1 MPPLRV
7 ANSVE
12 VLGRVKASLA
22 ALAAGAALTRPPH
35 FTRTAFIEAAGNL
48 EDGRRKENTH
58 D

>member
-1 MPPLRV
+1 MPPLRT

-12 VLGRVKASLA
+12 VLDRVKASLA

-35 FTRTAFIEAAGNL
+35 FHTEAFIEAAGDL
-48 EDGRRKENTH
+48 EDRRKEKAN

>member
-1 MPPLRV
+1 MPPLRA

-12 VLGRVKASLA
+12 VLDRVKASLA

-35 FTRTAFIEAAGNL
+35 FTPRAFIEAAGDL
-48 EDGRRKENTH
+48 EDGRRENTN

>member
-1 MPPLRV
+1 MPPLRA

-12 VLGRVKASLA
+12 VLDRVKASLA

-35 FTRTAFIEAAGNL
+35 FTRRAFIEAAGDL
-48 EDGRRKENTH
+48 EDGRRENTN